1 MKPSDLL
8 ALAQDGVYPIGPV
21 ALDTE
26 TSGLHVDDGARVAVV
41 SIAFETD
48 EPWEGILRSHGW
60 PNGNHNDPTWGSES
74 YLDSLKVSL
83 VSFAWPFDQGTAGT
97 GKPEDTGQQSFFEQ
111 SENLDRYEYECL
123 LTWLKL
129 VGEKN
134 GRYLVMHNAKFD
146 MHMMWTGVRQWPNLG
161 IDLSRFLLWDTQN
174 VCHLAWPQHKTSL
187 KPTSRRLWGIAE
199 TDESEVVQ
207 AYLKQSKLPRG
218 RWDLVP
224 WEIIAP
230 YAQQDARL
238 TYRLYR
244 HQLHL
249 LDQGKLADWFNPD
262 EPSHLTASEAIDRR
276 LAVTIMLYMIERRGL
291 PFDAVHAEE
300 TGEIID
306 EKVAELKAKLPFKP
320 PTLPMAKHYWFG
332 TGESRG
338 VVGLG
343 LKPYAFTQSGLPQMN
358 AQVIEKMAKDKVKG
372 ATTWRDLQK
381 LQTVGSR
388 WYHGW
393 SSMVGQDGRLR
404 ASFRQNGTVSGRF
417 SVERVQLQAIPH
429 DYRLNGEI
437 MKGIPTPRQLITNG
451 VPDGYELW
459 ELDLAQAELRV
470 AALYANC
477 ERMLTLI
484 RNGEDLHADAAIQLF
499 GVKPTDDNWGEMR
512 NVAKRANF
520 SLIFGVGAD
529 KLRGDIEAQT
539 GIVLSRA
546 DTQQLI
552 YDWHNLYPEFHRS
565 IESHM
570 RIIEKRQEQHGNAWI
585 TLWNGERRWFTEY
598 EEPHKAF
605 NQRVQPA
612 LAQFGLDWW
621 LATERRLMGM
631 DGQGIVMTIH
641 DSLVLLLRADSA
653 VDTAT
658 EIQMLGVQL
667 WDEVFAGV
675 PGGVDC
681 KRWS

>member
-1 MKPSDLL
+1 MKPSNLL
-8 ALAQDGVYPIGPV
+8 QLAQDGVYPTGPV

-41 SIAFETD
+41 SVAFETD
-48 EPWEGILRSHGW
+48 ETWDGILRDHGR
-60 PNGNHNDPTWGSES
+60 GQGDHNDPIQGTEP
-74 YLDSLKVSL
+74 YFDSLKVSL
-83 VSFAWPFDQGTAGT
+83 VSFAWPFDQGTTGT
-97 GKPEDTGQQSFFEQ
+97 GKPEDTGQASFFDRAD
-111 SENLDRYEYECL
+111 NLDRHEYECL
-123 LTWLKL
+123 LTWLKM
-129 VGEKN
+129 VGQHHKQ
-134 GRYLVMHNAKFD
+134 YLIMHNAKFD
-146 MHMMWTGVRQWPNLG
+146 MHMMWAGVRQWPGAG
-161 IDLSRFLLWDTQN
+161 IDLSSYLLWDTQN
-174 VCHLAWPQHKTSL
+174 VCHLAWPEHKTSL
-187 KPTSRRLWGIAE
+187 KPTSKRLWGIAE
-199 TDESEVVQ
+199 TDESEIVQ
-207 AYLKQSKLPRG
+207 AHLKTAKLPRG

-238 TYRLYR
+238 TYRLYK
-244 HQLHL
+244 HQKHL
-249 LDQGKLADWFNPD
+249 LDHGKLAAWFESD
-262 EPSHLTASEAIDRR
+262 EPLKITAEEAIARR
-276 LAVTIMLYMIERRGL
+276 LAVTVMLYKIERRGL
-291 PFDAVHAEE
+291 PFDAETAEK
-300 TGEIID
+300 TGVIID
-306 EKVAELKAKLPFKP
+306 RKVEDLKAQLPFQP

-332 TGESRG
+332 HGESRG

-358 AQVIEKMAKDKVKG
+358 AQVIEKMAKDNVK
-372 ATTWRDLQK
+372 AASTWRDLQK

-393 SSMVGQDGRLR
+393 SSMVGADGRLR

-437 MKGIPTPRQLITNG
+437 MDGIPTPRQLISNG
-451 VPDGYELW
+451 VPAGYELW

-484 RNGEDLHADAAIQLF
+484 KNGDDLHADAATQLF

-552 YDWHNLYPEFHRS
+552 HDWHNLYPEFHRS

-570 RIIEKRQEQHGNAWI
+570 RIIEKRQDQHGRAWV

-598 EEPHKAF
+598 EETHKAF
-605 NQRVQPA
+605 NQRVQPS

-641 DSLVLLLRADSA
+641 DSLVLLLRADTA
-653 VDTAT
+653 GDTAA
-658 EIQMLGVQL
+658 EIQMLGEQL
-667 WDEVFAGV
+667 WDEVFTGV

-681 KRWS
+681 KKWS